1 MTEEIAKKITDPFGT
16 YSGYDIFSDW
26 IKSLSISISNSTDLV
41 ESEIWKQREVKR
53 VNIYEAAKRALAEGK
68 YIKDPEF
75 RNLKIKVEAR
85 DVCTL
90 MRMDGS
96 RPVKGWEPTAEQL
109 MAETWELTE

>member
-1 MTEEIAKKITDPFGT
+1 M
-16 YSGYDIFSDW
+16 
-26 IKSLSISISNSTDLV
+26 
-41 ESEIWKQREVKR
+41 
-53 VNIYEAAKRALAEGK
+53 NIYEAAKRALAEGK
-68 YIKDPEF
+68 YIKHPEF